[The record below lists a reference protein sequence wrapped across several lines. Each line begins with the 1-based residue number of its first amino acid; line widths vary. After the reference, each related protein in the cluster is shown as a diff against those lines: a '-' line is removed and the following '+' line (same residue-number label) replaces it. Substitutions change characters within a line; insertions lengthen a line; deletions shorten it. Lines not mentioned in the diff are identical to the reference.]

1 MTRWWYGDA
10 AVTDAAAVPADR
22 QQHLEGEADFLS
34 VVENPCAQKD
44 TTMSTLHY

>member
-10 AVTDAAAVPADR
+10 VVTDAAAVPADR
-22 QQHLEGEADFLS
+22 QQHLEGEADYIS
-34 VVENPCAQKD
+34 VVENPFAQKD